1 MPSIND
7 EKEKLPKLPFNH
19 LAISLS
25 GGGFRASAF
34 HLGLLSYL
42 STKTYAEKTL
52 LERTRIISTVSAG
65 TFVGV
70 KYITTIK
77 TGGSMLDCYR
87 DVYILMSSCDLV
99 AESLQ
104 NLSNDELWKDNP
116 RHRSLINAFADV
128 YYERF
133 EKELF
138 GELWNE
144 ANPIHIKEII
154 FNATEFNF
162 GMPFRFLKTENNQ
175 QEFIGNN
182 KIHIPI
188 DVAKE
193 IRFADIIA
201 ASSCFPFGFE
211 PINFPEDFIH
221 AGAVKLKDLTLL
233 PQNVDD
239 GEEIHY
245 PIGLMDGAIDDNQ
258 GVGGVIIGEEKMRK
272 YPKEKQEFVSDD
284 DKAVDLYIISDASA
298 PKIKRFNRRP
308 NERIPLIGSLTF
320 ESLKYFG
327 ITSAIFGVSCIIYA
341 YFVSYITTIV
351 ALTVSG
357 TLGLITAFV
366 LLLFSLGMTGLARKM
381 GIPEFAVKRLLH
393 FNKLK
398 LVTLYN
404 MFVNRKKSSMALV
417 SDVLLKHMRWFS
429 YDKVYSDVAWRPR
442 LIMNAIFEFTQE
454 EVDKRRIK
462 YPNMNKE
469 LLKPGKKI
477 IETTTRANEMSTRL
491 WFVKNELKEDRN
503 LPDTIIACGQYTT
516 CFSLLEYIEKN
527 FRNDKMAEDYNKY
540 SDEIKL
546 AITQLETEL
555 LNDWR
560 KFKEDP
566 YWMVE
571 EWNAKT
577 LENNS

>member
-34 HLGLLSYL
+34 HLGMLSYL
-42 STKTYAEKTL
+42 STKSYSEKTL

-70 KYITTIK
+70 KYITSIK
-77 TGGSMLDCYR
+77 KGGTMFDCYR
-87 DVYILMSSCDLV
+87 DVYTIMNSCDLV
-99 AESLQ
+99 AEALQ
-104 NLSNDELWKDNP
+104 NLSNDDVWKDNP

-144 ANPIHIKEII
+144 ENPIHLKEII

-162 GMPFRFLKTENNQ
+162 GMPFRFIKTENNQ

-221 AGAVKLKDLTLL
+221 ANAVKLKDLTLL

-284 DKAVDLYIISDASA
+284 NKSVDLYLISDASA
-298 PKIKRFNRRP
+298 PKINRFNRTP

-327 ITSAIFGVSCIIYA
+327 ITSAIFGVSCITYA
-341 YFVSYITTIV
+341 YYVDFITTIV
-351 ALTVSG
+351 ILTVLG

-366 LLLFSLGMTGLARKM
+366 LLLVSLGMTGLARKM

-398 LVTLYN
+398 LATLYN
-404 MFVNRKKSSMALV
+404 MLVNRKKSSMALV

-477 IETTTRANEMSTRL
+477 IETSTRANEMSTRL
-491 WFVKNELKEDRN
+491 WFVKNELKGERN

-527 FRNDKMAEDYNKY
+527 FRNDKMAEEYEKY
-540 SDEIKL
+540 SDEIKQ
-546 AITQLETEL
+546 AITKLENEL
-555 LNDWR
+555 LEDWR
-560 KFKEDP
+560 KFKENP

-577 LENNS
+577 LNNS